1 VEGARALLDGSNYGI
16 KEVAARTGFGS
27 ADSMRR
33 SFVRQMGVTA
43 SEYAERFQI
52 AKPTGAA

>member
-1 VEGARALLDGSNYGI
+1 
-16 KEVAARTGFGS
+16 
-27 ADSMRR
+27 MRR
-33 SFVRQMGVTA
+33 SFVRQMGVNA